1 MIIILQIANICVCE
15 YLPSNV
21 FEMYLSKR
29 TSSLLLKKQMTSLW
43 VIVRSE
49 DTDPDPDYSPDE
61 PTVCGIYA
69 SREEAVEEIL
79 KLYIEDDIDLVEKSS
94 SVETPGKD
102 VGQEN
107 KPIEPVE
114 AVKEIKPVEVFDYR
128 PTPDSVRLQRG
139 RLLEDEYNTYTN
151 RGNVYT
157 LIECVLGAKH
167 EFEEDVLEMYQQ
179 SL

>member
-1 MIIILQIANICVCE
+1 
-15 YLPSNV
+15 
-21 FEMYLSKR
+21 
-29 TSSLLLKKQMTSLW
+29 MTSLW
-43 VIVRSE
+43 VIVRSG
-49 DTDPDPDYSPDE
+49 DADPDPEYDPDE

-69 SREEAVEEIL
+69 SKEEAIEEIL

-94 SVETPGKD
+94 GDGSDGSDIDNHEIK
-102 VGQEN
+102 
-107 KPIEPVE
+107 PVE
-114 AVKEIKPVEVFDYR
+114 PVEVFDYR
-128 PTPDSVRLQRG
+128 PTIDSVRLQRG

-151 RGNVYT
+151 RGNVYA